1 MLNPKV
7 DYKGKTVEVF
17 NVGIKEIDNRRF
29 KIIGQ
34 FNDLKMGLIFELN
47 ITNPKVKKTQPLCIS
62 ESQCK
67 II

>member
-34 FNDLKMGLIFELN
+34 FNDFKMGLIFELN
-47 ITNPKVKKTQPLCIS
+47 ISNPKVKKTQPLCVS
-62 ESQCK
+62 ETQCK

>member
-34 FNDLKMGLIFELN
+34 FNDFKMGLIFELN
-47 ITNPKVKKTQPLCIS
+47 ISNPKSKKTQPLCVS
-62 ESQCK
+62 EAQCK